1 MGRSK
6 RIQDFR
12 NLKLDS
18 LDKSDEI
25 LDTNKLKSGS
35 EFVIEVEEKPKKGSK
50 NNISDGTKHFSKS
63 TKKQTKIKKKEKVS
77 LKQTKKSS
85 KTYIEKENDKRKSEE
100 RKRNSAWLSAFLLTF
115 IFVGVIAGCLVT
127 PTFDVSTIIVE
138 EGINVRASE
147 IQNYFSASKGK
158 NIFLVDTITIEEE
171 LEQHPYI
178 YKAEISRELP
188 NRLKLRYFERAQYAI
203 IKYMES
209 YVYVDKYGNI
219 LEIKQEN
226 TNPEIPVINNIE
238 SESFISGNKLEG
250 IAALK
255 YENVVYLL
263 ETAESANF
271 NYTITEINYEDIE
284 RVELSIKEKDI
295 KIMYGEIQKELLRDK
310 IMYLNEV
317 LKKLEDKKGILD
329 ISSTNYTEKGIFSEK
344 IN

>member
-1 MGRSK
+1 MGRGK

-18 LDKSDEI
+18 LEKSDEI
-25 LDTNKLKSGS
+25 LETNKLKSGS
-35 EFVIEVEEKPKKGSK
+35 ELVIEVEEKPKKDSK
-50 NNISDGTKHFSKS
+50 TINSNTVKRSRKS
-63 TKKQTKIKKKEKVS
+63 TKKQPKTKKKETVS

-85 KTYIEKENDKRKSEE
+85 KTYIEKENDKRKIEE

-115 IFVGVIAGCLVT
+115 IFVGIIAGCLVT
-127 PTFDVSTIIVE
+127 PTFDVSTILIE

-147 IQNYFSASKGK
+147 IQNYFSTSKGK
-158 NIFLVDTITIEEE
+158 NIFLVDTRTIEEE

-188 NRLKLRYFERAQYAI
+188 NRLKLKYSERAQYAI

-209 YVYVDKYGNI
+209 YVYIDKYGNI

-226 TNPEIPVINNIE
+226 TNSDIPIINNIE
-238 SESFISGNKLEG
+238 SDSFISGNKLEG
-250 IAALK
+250 TSALK

-271 NYTITEINYEDIE
+271 NYIITEINYEDLE
-284 RVELSIKEKDI
+284 KVELTIKEKDI
-295 KIMYGEIQKELLRDK
+295 KIIYGEIQKELLSDK

-317 LKKLEDKKGILD
+317 LKQLEDKKGVLD